1 MTIKTNIINFNT
13 RKLITKNDKR
23 HSSNI
28 ETTNAIAEEDTQ
40 QVRSSF
46 STREIRES
54 MFDNMNVIRSNKS
67 TSYRFRDNA
76 RILRMYVNADARNF
90 DRNFERKVA

>member
-13 RKLITKNDKR
+13 RKLITKDDKR

-54 MFDNMNVIRSNKS
+54 MFDNMNIIRSS
-67 TSYRFRDNA
+67 RGTSYRFRDQA
-76 RILRMYVNADARNF
+76 RLLRMYMTADTSNF
-90 DRNFERKVA
+90 KKVA

>member
-13 RKLITKNDKR
+13 RKLITKNVKR

-54 MFDNMNVIRSNKS
+54 MFDNMNIIRSS
-67 TSYRFRDNA
+67 RGTSYRFRDQA
-76 RILRMYVNADARNF
+76 RLLRTYMTADTSNF
-90 DRNFERKVA
+90 KKVA